1 MKQEINSKI
10 NWIDILSPSQEDLK
24 FLKDKFKL
32 HPILLEE
39 LKQPSTR
46 SKIEIYDNLMFI
58 VYYFSNYNEN
68 EKTSEAVEVDFLITR
83 DYLITVRYKN
93 YEPIDEIFA
102 ELKKELS
109 NQYLNQTPAH
119 LLYYILENGLIFS
132 LRQLT
137 HIQEKIKQIECELF
151 RGEHKSLIEKIAIV
165 KRDILDQRI
174 IARLQHP
181 ILESLKLKGLNFFGK
196 NLEIYF
202 NDLLGDYEKLWMS
215 IDNLKETIESLEN
228 TNNTFFESRTNE
240 IMKILT
246 IMAFITFPL
255 TLFSSI
261 FSMNTENTPLVSSP
275 YGFWY
280 IVGLMFLFATLFL
293 VIFKKKK
300 WL

>member
-1 MKQEINSKI
+1 MKREIQSKI
-10 NWIDILSPSQEDLK
+10 NWIDIISPTEEDLK
-24 FLKDKFKL
+24 FLQEKFKL
-32 HPILLEE
+32 HPILIDE

-46 SKIEIYDNLMFI
+46 SKIEIYDKLMFV
-58 VYYFSNYNEN
+58 VYYFSNYNEI
-68 EKTSEAVEVDFLITR
+68 EKTSEAMEVDFLIT
-83 DYLITVRYKN
+83 DKNLVTVHYKN
-93 YEPIDEIFA
+93 YEPLEEIFDS
-102 ELKKELS
+102 LKNNLLDPR
-109 NQYLNQTPAH
+109 LNQSPAH

-137 HIQEKIKQIECELF
+137 HIQEKIKTIECDLF
-151 RGEHKSLIEKIAIV
+151 KGEHKSLIERIAIV

-181 ILESLKLKGLNFFGK
+181 ILESLKAKGVNFFGK

-261 FSMNTENTPLVSSP
+261 FSMNTKNTPLVDSP

-280 IVGLMFLFATLFL
+280 IVGLMILFALIFL
-293 VIFKKKK
+293 AIFKKKK

>member
-1 MKQEINSKI
+1 
-10 NWIDILSPSQEDLK
+10 
-24 FLKDKFKL
+24 
-32 HPILLEE
+32 
-39 LKQPSTR
+39 
-46 SKIEIYDNLMFI
+46 MFI
-58 VYYFSNYNEN
+58 VYYFSHYNEQ
-68 EKTSEAVEVDFLITR
+68 EKTSEAIEVDFLICGNN
-83 DYLITVRYKN
+83 LVTVRYQNYQPLEDIFDAFQKN
-93 YEPIDEIFA
+93 LLEEFDY
-102 ELKKELS
+102 K
-109 NQYLNQTPAH
+109 TPAH
-119 LLYYILENGLIFS
+119 LLYHILENGLIFS
-132 LRQLT
+132 LRQLV
-137 HIQEKIKQIECELF
+137 HIQEKIKDIEKKLF
-151 RGEHKSLIEKIAIV
+151 GGEHKTLIEKIAIV

-181 ILESLKLKGLNFFGK
+181 ILESLKMKGISFFGK

-280 IVGLMFLFATLFL
+280 IVGLMLLFATLFL
-293 VIFKKKK
+293 IIFKKKK

>member
-1 MKQEINSKI
+1 MKREIQSKI
-10 NWIDILSPSQEDLK
+10 NWIDIISPTEEDLK
-24 FLKDKFKL
+24 FLQEKFKL
-32 HPILLEE
+32 HPILIDE

-46 SKIEIYDNLMFI
+46 SKIEIYDKLMFV
-58 VYYFSNYNEN
+58 VYYFSSYNEI
-68 EKTSEAVEVDFLITR
+68 EKTSEAIEVDFLIT
-83 DYLITVRYKN
+83 DKNLITVHYKN
-93 YEPIDEIFA
+93 YEPLEEIFNS
-102 ELKKELS
+102 LKNNLLDPH
-109 NQYLNQTPAH
+109 LNQSPAH

-137 HIQEKIKQIECELF
+137 HIQEKIKTIECDLF
-151 RGEHKSLIEKIAIV
+151 KGEHKSLIERIAIV

-181 ILESLKLKGLNFFGK
+181 ILESLKVKGINFFGK

-261 FSMNTENTPLVSSP
+261 FSMNTKNTPLVDSP

-280 IVGLMFLFATLFL
+280 IVGLMILFALIFL
-293 VIFKKKK
+293 AIFKKKK